1 MSSAAQCIFIFDR
14 ILCSESLFWKCWVR
28 SFGGHSEGDV
38 IDAMV
43 GRRREYLCKMVE
55 SVLSCWSK
63 RLVIDGCSRVGS
75 RSMLG
80 RKPFLVYLIAEVMVM
95 IKSGAARWLG

>member
-1 MSSAAQCIFIFDR
+1 MSSAAQCIFIRDR
-14 ILCSESLFWKCWVR
+14 MLCSESLSRKCWVR
-28 SFGGHSEGDV
+28 SFGGHSEGDA

-43 GRRREYLCKMVE
+43 GSRREYRCKIVE
-55 SVLSCWSK
+55 SGLSCWSN
-63 RLVIDGCSRVGS
+63 RLVIDGCRRVGS

-95 IKSGAARWLG
+95 MKSGAARWLG